1 MSDAHTKLVGLI
13 GWPIEHSLSP
23 VMHEAAFSALGLNWR
38 YLPLPVRPG
47 GIKDAI
53 EGLVALGF
61 RGANVTIPYKQE
73 VVPLLDELSPEAR
86 EIEAVNTIIIEE
98 DGRIIGHNTDSSGFA
113 DSLRDSGF
121 NPRGKTAI
129 IVGAGGAARAAVHAL
144 LAAGIEK
151 IMVLS
156 RTLARA
162 EGLIRTFGDNR
173 LRSGV
178 LSKEGLIEG
187 ARQASLLVNAT
198 PIGMWPHV
206 NGSIWPDGAALPAQ
220 VSVFDLVYNPIET
233 RLLKQA
239 RSSGAQAVSGI
250 EMLIHQGAAAFELW
264 TGMIAPI
271 DVMRRALK
279 ERAN

>member
-13 GWPIEHSLSP
+13 GWPIEHSRSP
-23 VMHEAAFSALGLNWR
+23 MMHEAAFSALGLNWR

-47 GIKDAI
+47 GIRDAV

-61 RGANVTIPYKQE
+61 RGANVTIPYKQ
-73 VVPLLDELSPEAR
+73 VVAPLLDELSPQAR
-86 EIEAVNTIIIEE
+86 EIEAVNTIVIYG
-98 DGRIIGHNTDSSGFA
+98 GRTIGYNTDSSGFA
-113 DSLRDSGF
+113 DSLHNSGF
-121 NPRGKTAI
+121 DPRGKTAI

-156 RTLARA
+156 RTLAHA
-162 EGLIRTFGDNR
+162 EGLICTFGDNR
-173 LRSGV
+173 LRGGV
-178 LSKEGLIEG
+178 LSKEELIEG

-198 PIGMWPHV
+198 PVGMWPHV
-206 NGSIWPDGAALPAQ
+206 NGSIWPDSTAIPAHLT
-220 VSVFDLVYNPIET
+220 VFDLVYNPIET

-250 EMLIHQGAAAFELW
+250 KMLIHQGAAAFELW
-264 TGMIAPI
+264 TGVSAPI

-279 ERAN
+279 EGIN